1 MVRVLICD
9 DSNEARRMLRTM
21 LAEGRNLEIV
31 GEAADGGEAI
41 ALGVDLMPDVVLMDV
56 AMPVVDG
63 IEATRRIREL
73 VPGTRVVALAGS
85 DDLEIVEQM
94 LEAGASAYC
103 VKGAPL
109 WELERAIAGAG
120 EPLVRLAHSLGRAL
134 PGGIGQ
140 LLARELVELTGALC
154 AAAYLTSSDAGLSL
168 AGIAGAPT
176 RDRLTSA
183 PGVALRAFTEAV
195 AASADAHELAELYRL
210 GVPCGHALAVPLVAD
225 GTRLGALLVAMP
237 ANVQLE
243 LDEQLVGA
251 VADLAAASL
260 AQERRLA
267 LTFAEARRDALTG
280 LPNRRAFDEQL
291 DRLLEE
297 DGDDPVTVALLD
309 VDGFK
314 TVNDTG
320 GHAAGDEV
328 LATLARIFLRAVRA
342 NEHVYR
348 IGGDEFAVV
357 LAGAAQAGVRAG
369 ERILQAARLQRRGRD
384 LPTLSGG
391 VAHSAG
397 VETKQEL
404 LARADAALYQ
414 AKDAGGDKILAAG
427 IVAPRKQRASAGQRT
442 AAPIEVAVPGT
453 RPLRILLVDDDP
465 GLLVLLRTTFEII
478 DIDVEETH
486 SAAEAQKRIETSTPD
501 VIVLDVAM
509 PVTDGLFFC
518 RSLKSDPATREI
530 PVIVLS
536 GSASNEDEAKKA
548 GAEAFL
554 RKPFSPLDL
563 LGLVEQVA
571 GGLFEGPFTL
581 MADERPEEQILLYA
595 RDLRRL
601 LELERGQRY
610 LLKKAYEET
619 IGAFAGALEAKDF
632 GTGAHSK
639 RVVRYATEL
648 TRVIEPAL
656 LDDPSLEYG
665 FLLHDVGKIGI
676 PDSILQK
683 PGSLTREQ
691 RTVMRTH
698 AVARRAAPLRGAPA
712 PGRGARRDPL
722 APRALG
728 RERLPR
734 PARGGRDPARRPD
747 LRRRGHARRDDE
759 RAPLPRRVRMGPG
772 GGRDRPPVRPAVRPE
787 GRRRLPQRGAEAS
800 PHPPGA
806 RRRLASGSGDR
817 ARGRARARSSSSASR
832 GRRPA

>member
-1 MVRVLICD
+1 
-9 DSNEARRMLRTM
+9 
-21 LAEGRNLEIV
+21 
-31 GEAADGGEAI
+31 
-41 ALGVDLMPDVVLMDV
+41 
-56 AMPVVDG
+56 MPVVDG

-85 DDLEIVEQM
+85 DDLEVVEQM

-237 ANVQLE
+237 ASVQLE

-291 DRLLEE
+291 DRLLAE
-297 DGDDPVTVALLD
+297 DGDDPVTVTLLD

-357 LAGAAQAGVRAG
+357 LAGAAEAGVRAG

-397 VETKQEL
+397 VESKQEL

-427 IVAPRKQRASAGQRT
+427 IVAPRKQRASAGQGT

-478 DIDVEETH
+478 DIDVEEAH
-486 SAAEAQKRIETSTPD
+486 SAAEAQKRIETSPPD

-518 RSLKSDPATREI
+518 RSLKSDRGDARDPGDR
-530 PVIVLS
+530 PLRQR
-536 GSASNEDEAKKA
+536 SNEEEAKKA

-554 RKPFSPLDL
+554 RQAVQPARPARARRAGCRRPVRRAVHAD
-563 LGLVEQVA
+563 GRRAA
-571 GGLFEGPFTL
+571 GGADPPLRPRSPPPARARARPALPAEEGL
-581 MADERPEEQILLYA
+581 RGDDRRVRRRA
-595 RDLRRL
+595 RGEGFRHRR
-601 LELERGQRY
+601 
-610 LLKKAYEET
+610 
-619 IGAFAGALEAKDF
+619 ALEAS
-632 GTGAHSK
+632 GSLRHGAHARARARAARRPEP
-639 RVVRYATEL
+639 RVRL
-648 TRVIEPAL
+648 PAPRRREDRDPG
-656 LDDPSLEYG
+656 LDPPEARLADPRG
-665 FLLHDVGKIGI
+665 AHGDA
-676 PDSILQK
+676 
-683 PGSLTREQ
+683 
-691 RTVMRTH
+691 H
-698 AVARRAAPLRGAPA
+698 AHRPRRAAPLRGAPA

-734 PARGGRDPARRPD
+734 PARRGRDPSRRPD

-759 RAPLPRRVRMGPG
+759 RAPLPRRVRMG
-772 GGRDRPPVRPAVRPE
+772 
-787 GRRRLPQRGAEAS
+787 
-800 PHPPGA
+800 A
-806 RRRLASGSGDR
+806 RRWT
-817 ARGRARARSSSSASR
+817 RSSLQSGRQFDPKVVGAFRSAEPKL
-832 GRRPA
+832 RRIHSDLVAA

>member
-1 MVRVLICD
+1 MMRVLICD
-9 DSNEARRMLRTM
+9 DSTEARRMLRTM
-21 LAEGRNLEIV
+21 LADDRNLEIV
-31 GEAADGGEAI
+31 GEATDGGEAI
-41 ALGVDLMPDVVLMDV
+41 ALGVDLMPDIVLMDV

-63 IEATRRIREL
+63 VEATRRIREL
-73 VPGTRVVALAGS
+73 VPSARVVALAGS
-85 DDLEIVEQM
+85 DDLEVVEQM
-94 LEAGASAYC
+94 LDAGASAYC

-120 EPLVRLAHSLGRAL
+120 EPLIRLAHSLGRAL

-154 AAAYLTSSDAGLSL
+154 AASYLTSSEAGLSL
-168 AGIAGAPT
+168 AGLAGAPT
-176 RDRLTSA
+176 RDRLASA
-183 PGVALRAFTEAV
+183 PGVAVRAFTEAV
-195 AASADAHELAELYRL
+195 AATADAHELAELYRL

-237 ANVQLE
+237 ASVQLE

-291 DRLLEE
+291 EHLLEANG
-297 DGDDPVTVALLD
+297 DGPVTVALFD
-309 VDGFK
+309 IDGFK
-314 TVNDTG
+314 AVNDTG

-328 LATLARIFLRAVRA
+328 LATLARIFMRTVRA
-342 NEHVYR
+342 DEHVYR

-357 LAGAAQAGVRAG
+357 IAGATEAGVRAG
-369 ERILQAARLQRRGRD
+369 ERILRAARLQRRGRS

-391 VAHSAG
+391 VAHSAR
-397 VETKQEL
+397 VESKQEL

-414 AKDAGGDKILAAG
+414 AKDAGGDRILAAG
-427 IVAPRKQRASAGQRT
+427 IPASRKPRASAGQGT
-442 AAPIEVAVPGT
+442 AAPTEASIPGT

-478 DIDVEETH
+478 DIDVEEAR
-486 SAAEAQKRIETSTPD
+486 SAAEAQRRIEASRPD

-518 RSLKSDPATREI
+518 RALKADPATREI

-536 GSASNEDEAKKA
+536 GSRSNEEEAKKA

-554 RKPFSPLDL
+554 HKPFSPLDL
-563 LGLVEQVA
+563 LGLVEQLS

-601 LELERGQRY
+601 LELERGQRH
-610 LLKKAYEET
+610 LLKQAYEET

-648 TRVIEPAL
+648 TRMLEPGL
-656 LDDPSLEYG
+656 LEDPSLEYG
-665 FLLHDVGKIGI
+665 FLLHDLGKIGI

-683 PGSLTREQ
+683 PGPLTREE
-691 RTVMRTH
+691 RIVMRTH
-698 AVARRAAPLRGAPA
+698 TVLGAQLLAEVPLLDGVGLGVIRSHHERWDGSGYPDLLGEDQIPLGGRIFAVADALDAMTSDRPYRAAVPWEKARDEIIGQA
-712 PGRGARRDPL
+712 GRQFDPEVVT
-722 APRALG
+722 AFSTAEPK
-728 RERLPR
+728 
-734 PARGGRDPARRPD
+734 
-747 LRRRGHARRDDE
+747 LRRIHSELVA
-759 RAPLPRRVRMGPG
+759 A
-772 GGRDRPPVRPAVRPE
+772 
-787 GRRRLPQRGAEAS
+787 
-800 PHPPGA
+800 
-806 RRRLASGSGDR
+806 
-817 ARGRARARSSSSASR
+817 
-832 GRRPA
+832 

>member
-1 MVRVLICD
+1 MMRVLICD
-9 DSNEARRMLRTM
+9 DSNEARRMLRTV
-21 LAEGRNLEIV
+21 LAEDPNLEIV

-56 AMPVVDG
+56 AMPIVDG

-85 DDLEIVEQM
+85 DDLEVVEQM

-109 WELERAIAGAG
+109 WELERAIVGAG

-176 RDRLTSA
+176 RDRLVSA

-237 ANVQLE
+237 ASVQLE
-243 LDEQLVGA
+243 LDEQLVRA

-297 DGDDPVTVALLD
+297 DGDDPVTVTLLD

-320 GHAAGDEV
+320 GHATGDEV

-348 IGGDEFAVV
+348 IGGDEFAVI
-357 LAGAAQAGVRAG
+357 LAGATEAGVRAG

-391 VAHSAG
+391 VAQSAG
-397 VETKQEL
+397 VESKQEL

-414 AKDAGGDKILAAG
+414 AKEAGGDKILAAG
-427 IVAPRKQRASAGQRT
+427 IVAPRKQRASAGQKT
-442 AAPIEVAVPGT
+442 APSIEVAVPGT

-478 DIDVEETH
+478 DIDVEVSH
-486 SAAEAQKRIETSTPD
+486 SAAEAQKRIETSPPD

-518 RSLKSDPATREI
+518 RSLKSVAATREI

-536 GSASNEDEAKKA
+536 GSRSNEEEAKKA

-554 RKPFSPLDL
+554 AKPFSPLDL
-563 LGLVEQVA
+563 LELVEQVT

-581 MADERPEEQILLYA
+581 MADDRPEEQILLYA

-619 IGAFAGALEAKDF
+619 IGAFAGALEAKDY

-648 TRVIEPAL
+648 TRVLQPAL

-698 AVARRAAPLRGAPA
+698 AVLGTQLLSEVPLLQGEGLGVIRSHHERWDGSGYPDLLGEDEIPLGGRIFAVADTLDAMTSERPYRAAFNWGQAVDEIVLQSGRQFDPQVVGAFRSAEPK
-712 PGRGARRDPL
+712 
-722 APRALG
+722 
-728 RERLPR
+728 
-734 PARGGRDPARRPD
+734 
-747 LRRRGHARRDDE
+747 LRRIHQE
-759 RAPLPRRVRMGPG
+759 
-772 GGRDRPPVRPAVRPE
+772 
-787 GRRRLPQRGAEAS
+787 
-800 PHPPGA
+800 
-806 RRRLASGSGDR
+806 LA
-817 ARGRARARSSSSASR
+817 AA
-832 GRRPA
+832 

>member
-1 MVRVLICD
+1 MRVLICD
-9 DSNEARRMLRTM
+9 DSTEARRMLRTM
-21 LAEGRNLEIV
+21 LAEDRNLEIV
-31 GEAADGGEAI
+31 GEASDGGEAI

-63 IEATRRIREL
+63 VEATRRIREL

-85 DDLEIVEQM
+85 NDLDVVEQM

-168 AGIAGAPT
+168 AGLAGAPT

-237 ANVQLE
+237 ASVQLE
-243 LDEQLVGA
+243 LDEQLVAA

-297 DGDDPVTVALLD
+297 KGHDPVTVTLLD

-314 TVNDTG
+314 DVNDTG

-328 LATLARIFLRAVRA
+328 LATLARILLRAVRA
-342 NEHVYR
+342 SEHVYR
-348 IGGDEFAVV
+348 IGGDEFA
-357 LAGAAQAGVRAG
+357 L
-369 ERILQAARLQRRGRD
+369 
-384 LPTLSGG
+384 TL
-391 VAHSAG
+391 
-397 VETKQEL
+397 
-404 LARADAALYQ
+404 ADAALYQ
-414 AKDAGGDKILAAG
+414 AKDAGGDRILAAG
-427 IVAPRKQRASAGQRT
+427 IVAPRRPPRASAVRGTGARKKVT
-442 AAPIEVAVPGT
+442 VPGT

-465 GLLVLLRTTFEII
+465 GLRVLLRTTFEII
-478 DIDVEETH
+478 DIDVEEAH
-486 SAAEAQKRIETSTPD
+486 SAAEAQKRIEASRPD

-518 RSLKSDPATREI
+518 RALKSDPATREI

-536 GSASNEDEAKKA
+536 GSGSNEAEAKKA
-548 GAEAFL
+548 GAAAFL
-554 RKPFSPLDL
+554 NKPFSPLDL
-563 LGLVEQVA
+563 LALVEHVS

-601 LELERGQRY
+601 LELERGQRH

-639 RVVRYATEL
+639 RVVRYATQL
-648 TRVIEPAL
+648 TRVLEPAL

-683 PGSLTREQ
+683 PGSLTREE

-698 AVARRAAPLRGAPA
+698 TVLGAQLLSEVPLLQGEGLGVIRSHHERWDGSGYPDLIGEDEIPLGGRIFAVADALDAMTSDRPYRAAFEWGQAVDEIALQS
-712 PGRGARRDPL
+712 GRQFDPDVV
-722 APRALG
+722 RAF
-728 RERLPR
+728 RSAEPK
-734 PARGGRDPARRPD
+734 
-747 LRRRGHARRDDE
+747 LRRIH
-759 RAPLPRRVRMGPG
+759 
-772 GGRDRPPVRPAVRPE
+772 
-787 GRRRLPQRGAEAS
+787 
-800 PHPPGA
+800 
-806 RRRLASGSGDR
+806 GDLV
-817 ARGRARARSSSSASR
+817 SA
-832 GRRPA
+832 

>member
-1 MVRVLICD
+1 MTRVLICD
-9 DSNEARRMLRTM
+9 DSTEARQMLRTM
-21 LAEGRNLEIV
+21 LDDDRELEVV

-41 ALGVDLMPDVVLMDV
+41 ALGVDLVPDVVLMDV

-63 IEATRRIREL
+63 VEATRRLREL
-73 VPGTRVVALAGS
+73 VPGTRIVALAGS

-94 LEAGASAYC
+94 LDAGASAYC

-120 EPLVRLAHSLGRAL
+120 EPLVRLAHSLGRAM

-140 LLARELVELTGALC
+140 LLARELLDLTGALC
-154 AAAYLTSSDAGLSL
+154 AATYLTSSDAGLSL

-183 PGVALRAFTEAV
+183 PGIAVRAFSEASAV
-195 AASADAHELAELYRL
+195 TADAHELAELYRL

-225 GTRLGALLVAMP
+225 GTCLGALLVAMP
-237 ANVQLE
+237 ASVQLE

-280 LPNRRAFDEQL
+280 LPNRRAFDEHL
-291 DRLLEE
+291 DRLLAEK
-297 DGDDPVTVALLD
+297 GPDPVTVALLD

-314 TVNDTG
+314 AVNDTG

-328 LATLARIFLRAVRA
+328 LATLARIFMRSVRA
-342 NEHVYR
+342 DEHVFR

-357 LAGAAQAGVRAG
+357 IAGATEAGVRAG
-369 ERILQAARLQRRGRD
+369 ERILRATRLQRRGRN

-397 VETKQEL
+397 VGSKQEL
-404 LARADAALYQ
+404 LARADAALYN
-414 AKDAGGDKILAAG
+414 AKNAGGDRVAAAG
-427 IVAPRKQRASAGQRT
+427 IVAPPRPL
-442 AAPIEVAVPGT
+442 AAVEDAPPAEPIVVPAT

-478 DIDVEETH
+478 DIEVEEAH
-486 SAAEAQKRIETSTPD
+486 SAAEAQARIAANRPD

-509 PVTDGLFFC
+509 PVVDGLFFC
-518 RSLKSDPATREI
+518 RGLKSDPDTRDI

-536 GSASNEDEAKKA
+536 GSGSDEEAKRA

-554 RKPFSPLDL
+554 TKPFSPLDL
-563 LGLVEQVA
+563 LALVEQVA

-601 LELERGQRY
+601 LELERGQRH

-632 GTGAHSK
+632 GTGAHCR

-648 TRVIEPAL
+648 TRELEPGL
-656 LDDPSLEYG
+656 LDDPSLQYG

-683 PGSLTREQ
+683 PGTLTREE
-691 RTVMRTH
+691 RSVMRTH
-698 AVARRAAPLRGAPA
+698 TILGAQLLSEVPLLQGEGLDVIRSHHERWDGSGYPDLKGKAEIPLGGRIFAVADALDAMTSDRPYRAAFPWQAA
-712 PGRGARRDPL
+712 VEEIVAQSGRQFDPDVVE
-722 APRALG
+722 AFRTAEPK
-728 RERLPR
+728 
-734 PARGGRDPARRPD
+734 
-747 LRRRGHARRDDE
+747 LRRTHQE
-759 RAPLPRRVRMGPG
+759 LV
-772 GGRDRPPVRPAVRPE
+772 
-787 GRRRLPQRGAEAS
+787 GA
-800 PHPPGA
+800 
-806 RRRLASGSGDR
+806 
-817 ARGRARARSSSSASR
+817 
-832 GRRPA
+832 

>member
-1 MVRVLICD
+1 MIRVLICD
-9 DSNEARRMLRTM
+9 DSAEARKMLRTM
-21 LAEGRNLEIV
+21 LADGEFEIV

-41 ALGVDLMPDVVLMDV
+41 ALGVDLEPDVVLMDV

-63 IEATRRIREL
+63 VDATTRLREL
-73 VPGTRVVALAGS
+73 LPGTRIVALAGS
-85 DDLEIVEQM
+85 DDLEVVERM
-94 LEAGASAYC
+94 LDAGASAYC

-154 AAAYLTSSDAGLSL
+154 AAAYMTSSEAGLSL
-168 AGIAGAPT
+168 AGMAGAPT

-183 PGVALRAFTEAV
+183 PGVAVRAFTETV
-195 AASADAHELAELYRL
+195 AATADAHELAELYRL

-237 ANVQLE
+237 ASVQLE

-280 LPNRRAFDEQL
+280 LLNRRAFDEHL
-291 DRLLEE
+291 GRMLAEAGE
-297 DGDDPVTVALLD
+297 TPVAVTLLD
-309 VDGFK
+309 IDGFK
-314 TVNDTG
+314 AVNDTG

-328 LATLARIFLRAVRA
+328 LATLARIFMRTVRA
-342 NEHVYR
+342 NEHVFR

-357 LAGAAQAGVRAG
+357 IAGTTEAGVRAG
-369 ERILQAARLQRRGRD
+369 ERILRATRLQRRGRS

-391 VAHSAG
+391 VAHSARTESG
-397 VETKQEL
+397 QEL
-404 LARADAALYQ
+404 FARADAALYTS
-414 AKDAGGDKILAAG
+414 KEAGGDRLTAAG
-427 IVAPRKQRASAGQRT
+427 IVPPARPRLAVGNGRPAESA
-442 AAPIEVAVPGT
+442 VVPAT

-478 DIDVEETH
+478 DIEIEEAR
-486 SAAEAQKRIETSTPD
+486 SVAEAQGHMASNRPD

-509 PVTDGLFFC
+509 PVVDGLFFC
-518 RSLKSDPATREI
+518 RALKSNPKTREI
-530 PVIVLS
+530 PVVVLS
-536 GSASNEDEAKKA
+536 GSGGNEEEAKRA

-554 RKPFSPLDL
+554 QKPFSPLDL
-563 LGLVEQVA
+563 LALVEQLA

-601 LELERGQRY
+601 LELERGQRH
-610 LLKKAYEET
+610 LLKRAYEET

-648 TRVIEPAL
+648 TRELEPGL
-656 LDDPSLEYG
+656 LDDPSVQYG

-683 PGSLTREQ
+683 PGSLTREE
-691 RTVMRTH
+691 RRLMRTH
-698 AVARRAAPLRGAPA
+698 TILGAQLLAEVPLLEGE
-712 PGRGARRDPL
+712 G
-722 APRALG
+722 LG
-728 RERLPR
+728 VIRSHHERWD
-734 PARGGRDPARRPD
+734 GSGYPD
-747 LRRRGHARRDDE
+747 LRGNVE
-759 RAPLPRRVRMGPG
+759 IPL
-772 GGRDRPPVRPAVRPE
+772 GGRIFAVADALDAMTSDRPYRAARPWQAAVNEIVVQSGRQFDPE
-787 GRRRLPQRGAEAS
+787 VVHAFRSAEPKLRRIHSELIAA
-800 PHPPGA
+800 
-806 RRRLASGSGDR
+806 
-817 ARGRARARSSSSASR
+817 
-832 GRRPA
+832 

>member
-1 MVRVLICD
+1 MMTRVLICD
-9 DSNEARRMLRTM
+9 DSTEARQMLRT
-21 LAEGRNLEIV
+21 LLDEERELEIV
-31 GEAADGGEAI
+31 GEASDGGEAI
-41 ALGVDLMPDVVLMDV
+41 ALGVDLAPDVVLMDV

-63 IEATRRIREL
+63 VEATRRLREL
-73 VPGTRVVALAGS
+73 VPGTRIVALAGS

-94 LEAGASAYC
+94 LDAGASAYC

-109 WELERAIAGAG
+109 WELERAIAGAA

-154 AAAYLTSSDAGLSL
+154 AAAYMTSSEAGLSL
-168 AGIAGAPT
+168 AGLAGAPT

-183 PGVALRAFTEAV
+183 PGVAVRAFSEA
-195 AASADAHELAELYRL
+195 AAATADAHELAELYRL

-237 ANVQLE
+237 ASVQLE
-243 LDEQLVGA
+243 LDQQLVGA

-280 LPNRRAFDEQL
+280 LPNRRAFDEHL
-291 DRLLEE
+291 DRLLVDSSDE
-297 DGDDPVTVALLD
+297 PVTVCLLD

-314 TVNDTG
+314 AVNDTG

-328 LATLARIFLRAVRA
+328 LATLARIFMRAVRA
-342 NEHVYR
+342 NEHVFR
-348 IGGDEFAVV
+348 TGGDEFAVV
-357 LAGAAQAGVRAG
+357 IAGATEAGVRAG
-369 ERILQAARLQRRGRD
+369 ERILRATRLQRRGRN

-391 VAHSAG
+391 VAHLTG
-397 VETKQEL
+397 VGSKQEL
-404 LARADAALYQ
+404 LARADAALYK
-414 AKDAGGDKILAAG
+414 AKDAGGNRVAAAG
-427 IVAPRKQRASAGQRT
+427 IVAPLRQRT
-442 AAPIEVAVPGT
+442 DAEDAPPAAPVLVPAT
-453 RPLRILLVDDDP
+453 RPLRVLLVDDDA

-478 DIDVEETH
+478 DIEVEEAK
-486 SAAEAQKRIETSTPD
+486 SVAEAQARIAANRPD

-509 PVTDGLFFC
+509 PVVDGLFFC
-518 RSLKSDPATREI
+518 RGLKSDPKTAEI

-536 GSASNEDEAKKA
+536 GSGSNEEEAKRV

-554 RKPFSPLDL
+554 NKPFSPLDL
-563 LGLVEQVA
+563 LALVEQVS

-601 LELERGQRY
+601 LELERGQRH

-632 GTGAHSK
+632 GTGAHCR

-648 TRVIEPAL
+648 TRGLEPGL
-656 LDDPSLEYG
+656 LEDPSLEYG

-683 PGSLTREQ
+683 PGILTREE
-691 RTVMRTH
+691 RSVMRTH
-698 AVARRAAPLRGAPA
+698 TILGAQLLAEVPLLQGEGLGVIRSHHERWDGSGYPDMMGQSEIPLGGRIFAVADALDAMTSDRPYRAAFPWQAA
-712 PGRGARRDPL
+712 VDEIVVQSGRQFDPEVVQ
-722 APRALG
+722 AFRSAEPK
-728 RERLPR
+728 
-734 PARGGRDPARRPD
+734 
-747 LRRRGHARRDDE
+747 LRRIHQE
-759 RAPLPRRVRMGPG
+759 LV
-772 GGRDRPPVRPAVRPE
+772 
-787 GRRRLPQRGAEAS
+787 
-800 PHPPGA
+800 
-806 RRRLASGSGDR
+806 
-817 ARGRARARSSSSASR
+817 SA
-832 GRRPA
+832 

>member
-1 MVRVLICD
+1 MAKATTARDWRGGTVIRVLICD
-9 DSNEARRMLRTM
+9 DSAEARRMLRTV
-21 LAEGRNLEIV
+21 LAQDRDFEIV

-41 ALGVDLMPDVVLMDV
+41 ALGVDLEPDVVLMDV

-63 IEATRRIREL
+63 VEATARLREL
-73 VPGTRVVALAGS
+73 LPGTRIVALAGS
-85 DDLEIVEQM
+85 DDLEVVESM

-120 EPLVRLAHSLGRAL
+120 GPLVRLAHSLGRAL

-140 LLARELVELTGALC
+140 LLARELVELTGALS
-154 AAAYLTSSDAGLSL
+154 ATTYLSSSEAGLSL

-176 RDRLTSA
+176 RDRLASA
-183 PGVALRAFTEAV
+183 PGVAVRAFTEAV
-195 AASADAHELAELYRL
+195 SATADAHELVELYRL
-210 GVPCGHALAVPLVAD
+210 GIPCGQALAVPLVAD
-225 GTRLGALLVAMP
+225 GTRLGALLVATP
-237 ANVQLE
+237 ASVQIE

-280 LPNRRAFDEQL
+280 LPNRRAFDEH
-291 DRLLEE
+291 LEKMLVE
-297 DGDDPVTVALLD
+297 AGGDTPVAVTLLD

-314 TVNDTG
+314 AVNDTG
-320 GHAAGDEV
+320 GHAVGDEV
-328 LATLARIFLRAVRA
+328 LATLARTFMRTVRA
-342 NEHVYR
+342 NEQVFR

-357 LAGAAQAGVRAG
+357 IAGATEAGVRAG
-369 ERILQAARLQRRGRD
+369 ERILRATRLQRRGLS

-397 VETKQEL
+397 VESKQAL
-404 LARADAALYQ
+404 LARADAALY
-414 AKDAGGDKILAAG
+414 KSKEAGGDRITAAG
-427 IVAPRKQRASAGQRT
+427 IIT
-442 AAPIEVAVPGT
+442 AATPRPVVESGSLAQPAAVAGT

-465 GLLVLLRTTFEII
+465 GLLVLLRTTFQII
-478 DIDVEETH
+478 DIEVEEAR
-486 SAAEAQKRIETSTPD
+486 SVAEAQGRIAANRPD

-509 PVTDGLFFC
+509 PVVDGLFFC
-518 RSLKSDPATREI
+518 RGLKSDPETREI
-530 PVIVLS
+530 PVVVLTGAADS
-536 GSASNEDEAKKA
+536 EDEAKRA

-554 RKPFSPLDL
+554 QKPFSPLDL
-563 LGLVEQVA
+563 LALVEQLA

-601 LELERGQRY
+601 LELERGQRH

-648 TRVIEPAL
+648 TRELEPSL
-656 LDDPSLEYG
+656 LVDPSLEYG

-683 PGSLTREQ
+683 PGVLTKEER
-691 RTVMRTH
+691 RTMRTH
-698 AVARRAAPLRGAPA
+698 TTVGSRLLAEVPLLEGEGLDVIRSHH
-712 PGRGARRDPL
+712 
-722 APRALG
+722 
-728 RERLPR
+728 ERWD
-734 PARGGRDPARRPD
+734 GSGYPD
-747 LRRRGHARRDDE
+747 LRGKGE
-759 RAPLPRRVRMGPG
+759 IPI
-772 GGRDRPPVRPAVRPE
+772 GGRIFAVADALDAMTSDRPY
-787 GRRRLPQRGAEAS
+787 
-800 PHPPGA
+800 
-806 RRRLASGSGDR
+806 R
-817 ARGRARARSSSSASR
+817 AARSWQAAVDEIFVQSGRQFDPDVVEAFRSAEPKL
-832 GRRPA
+832 RRIHSELLAA